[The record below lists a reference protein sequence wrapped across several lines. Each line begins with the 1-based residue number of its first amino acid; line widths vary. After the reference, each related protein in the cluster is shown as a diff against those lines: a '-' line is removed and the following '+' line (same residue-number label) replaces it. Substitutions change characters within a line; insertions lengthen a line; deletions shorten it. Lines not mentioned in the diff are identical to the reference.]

1 MKERLRLALVRRGYS
16 PTGGAEA
23 YLKRL
28 ARGVIE
34 AGHKVQ
40 LIATNEWP
48 EDQRPLGPITRLRAE
63 PAVGFADELEQIPP
77 QLHCDA
83 LLRLERVWRWD
94 VYRAGDGVPRSWLPR
109 GRKFASPLNQFAR

>member
-40 LIATNEWP
+40 LIATNEWRSTNV
-48 EDQRPLGPITRLRAE
+48 EDLWDTFGAVSDFVLRICF
-63 PAVGFADELEQIPP
+63 AV
-77 QLHCDA
+77 
-83 LLRLERVWRWD
+83 
-94 VYRAGDGVPRSWLPR
+94 
-109 GRKFASPLNQFAR
+109 